1 MESQEQPPLL
11 NPYQVTS
18 AVVEAPPADQGPFNP
33 WLSIWFAPRRTIRR
47 ICVESPTKHV
57 LLLSALSGITQVF
70 DNASF
75 RSIGDQ
81 LPLVTIVGMAL
92 IAGPIAGL
100 IGLFIG
106 SAVIGTVGRLLGG
119 NATAGELRAAMS
131 WAAVP
136 SVMTL
141 LLLVPQIALIG
152 NEVFSTDTPILDEN
166 VGIAMAFG
174 MLGVAEL
181 IIAIWGFFTY
191 CNTVA
196 EVQGFSSA
204 WMGFLNLLLALM
216 IVVVLVVGL
225 AILVVIAVTA
235 SATIG
240 T

>member
-18 AVVEAPPADQGPFNP
+18 EVIEAPPSDQGPFNP
-33 WLSIWFAPRRTIRR
+33 WLSIWLAPRRTIRR
-47 ICVESPTKHV
+47 ICLESPTKHV

-75 RSIGDQ
+75 RSIGDN
-81 LPLVTIVGMAL
+81 LPLASIVGMAL
-92 IAGPIAGL
+92 VAGPIAGFL
-100 IGLFIG
+100 SLYIGAFVIGL
-106 SAVIGTVGRLLGG
+106 VGRMLGG
-119 NATAGELRAAMS
+119 QATSTELRAAMA

-136 SVMTL
+136 GVMTL

-166 VGIAMAFG
+166 MGIAMAFG
-174 MLGVAEL
+174 MLGVAEV
-181 IIAIWGFFTY
+181 IVAIWGIFTY

-204 WMGFLNLLLALM
+204 WMGFLNLLLAFM
-216 IVVVLVVGL
+216 IVVLLVVGL
-225 AILVVIAVTA
+225 AIMVVIAVTVG
-235 SATIG
+235 ATVG